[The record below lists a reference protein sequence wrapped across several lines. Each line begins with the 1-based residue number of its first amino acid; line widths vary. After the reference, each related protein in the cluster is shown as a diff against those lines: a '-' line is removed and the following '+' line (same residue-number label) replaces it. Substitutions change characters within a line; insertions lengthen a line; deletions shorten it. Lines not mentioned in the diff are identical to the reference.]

1 MDRQSHWNRVYETK
15 APDTVSWYE
24 RYPNRS
30 LAYIQKYATVTQ
42 RVMDVG
48 AGASPLAGALLDL
61 GYADPVALD
70 VSAAGLERAEARL
83 GERATHV
90 TWIVADITRAPDL
103 PPVDLWHDRAVLH
116 FLTDEA
122 DQKAYAQLAARTV
135 TRDGHL
141 VVATFAPDGPE
152 RCSGLLV
159 HRYDGSSLAKL
170 FESAFELLEE
180 AREVHVT
187 PTGAEQRFTWTVFR
201 RRSSELRRP
210 RRSSFPDAL
219 TSPSEHPTQPSAVG
233 AGPCGTPVDSRTN
246 GSVFPGRP
254 TAFVG

>member
-30 LAYIQKYATVTQ
+30 LAYIQKYATVAQ
-42 RVMDVG
+42 RVIDVG

-61 GYADPVALD
+61 GYANPLALD
-70 VSAAGLERAEARL
+70 VSATGLECAEARL
-83 GERATHV
+83 GARAEHV
-90 TWIVADITRAPDL
+90 TWIVADITRNPEL

-122 DQKAYAQLAARTV
+122 DQMAYAHLAAKTV

-152 RCSGLLV
+152 RCSDLLV

-210 RRSSFPDAL
+210 RRSSFPDAFS
-219 TSPSEHPTQPSAVG
+219 SPSDHPMHPSAM
-233 AGPCGTPVDSRTN
+233 AEPTLGTPAASRAN
-246 GSVFPGRP
+246 SSVSLERL
-254 TAFVG
+254 